1 LTRVPTGDDDRA
13 FSRFVGEV
21 KRRYRPVLILL
32 FGSRARGEALK
43 NSDYDLLVVSS
54 QFEGVPLTDRMT
66 DIYKMW
72 SLREGLDCLCL
83 SPEEFDRA
91 SAMISIVQLASR
103 EGIAL

>member
-1 LTRVPTGDDDRA
+1 LTGIPVPVGDRPFA
-13 FSRFVGEV
+13 RFVAEV
-21 KRRYRPVLILL
+21 KGRYQPALFLL

-43 NSDYDLLVVSS
+43 DSDYDLLIVSS
-54 QFEGVPLTDRMT
+54 RFEGVPLTDRMT
-66 DIYKMW
+66 DIYRMW

-83 SPEEFDRA
+83 TPDEFDRA

>member
-1 LTRVPTGDDDRA
+1 LTRVPIRDDDRA

-32 FGSRARGEALK
+32 FGSRARGEALT

-66 DIYKMW
+66 DIYKLW

-83 SPEEFDRA
+83 TPGEFDRA

-103 EGIAL
+103 EGITL